1 MIETKN
7 LTKVFETGHFSMKK
21 LRMETVR
28 KVAVDN
34 VSFTVEEGE
43 IFGFLGPNGAG
54 KTTTIKMLSGV
65 LTPSAGT
72 AVISGFDIRKDPIG
86 AKFKMGFMPEKPG
99 FYNNRKGP
107 ALLSYYGE
115 FFGMSKAHRKAR
127 IEELMGL
134 VGLSDDVDTNVGN
147 YSFGMRKRL
156 ALAQA
161 LMHDPDVLILDE
173 PTGGL
178 DPIATHE
185 FRNLILKLS
194 KQGKTIML
202 SSHILPEVEQ
212 VCKRVGIMYRGKLL
226 GVDRIPNL
234 MKRIDSST
242 TIDLSIWA
250 DNISDTQIESLSG
263 LEEVLEIKR
272 YELGI
277 ELKCLNKPNV
287 TALVNK
293 RLVEMDVNVRQL
305 TTSQPD
311 LEDIFLKL
319 VKDEDTERGNR
330 DTAITSVSKAETPGK
345 AGKLKPGN
353 RTKKKGTG
361 GTSK

>member
-7 LTKVFETGHFSMKK
+7 LTKVFETGRFSFKS
-21 LRMETVR
+21 LRMEKVR

-34 VSFTVEEGE
+34 ISFTVEEGE

-54 KTTTIKMLSGV
+54 KTTTIKMLCGV
-65 LTPSAGT
+65 LTPTAGT
-72 AVISGFDIRKDPIG
+72 AIISGLDIRKDPIG
-86 AKFKMGFMPEKPG
+86 AKFQIGFMPEKPG

-107 ALLSYYGE
+107 DLLSYYGE
-115 FFGMSKAHRKAR
+115 FFGMTGPQRKAR
-127 IEELMGL
+127 VEELIHL
-134 VGLSDDVDTNVGN
+134 VGLSDAVDTNVGN

-161 LMHDPDVLILDE
+161 LMHDPNVLILDE

-185 FRNLILKLS
+185 FRKLILKMS
-194 KQGKTIML
+194 KQGKTVLL

-212 VCKRVGIMYRGKLL
+212 VCKRVGILYQGRLL

-242 TIDLSIWA
+242 TIEVTIWA
-250 DNISDTQIESLSG
+250 DNITDEQIESLSG
-263 LEEVLEIKR
+263 LKEVVEIKR
-272 YELGI
+272 YALGI
-277 ELKCLNKPNV
+277 EIKCLNTPNV
-287 TALVNK
+287 TALINK
-293 RLVEMDVNVRQL
+293 RLVDMDVNVRQL

-319 VKDEDTERGNR
+319 IKDQDPQKGNGGLTGR
-330 DTAITSVSKAETPGK
+330 
-345 AGKLKPGN
+345 
-353 RTKKKGTG
+353 TG
-361 GTSK
+361 GKKTGGRARERPKMGRTGSGGQK

>member
-7 LTKVFETGHFSMKK
+7 LTKVFETEHFSMKK

-28 KVAVDN
+28 NVAVDN
-34 VSFTVEEGE
+34 VSFTVEAGE

-65 LTPSAGT
+65 LTPTAGT
-72 AVISGFDIRKDPIG
+72 AIISGLDIRKDPIG

-107 ALLSYYGE
+107 DILSYYAE
-115 FFGMSKAHRKAR
+115 FFGMPRPRRKAR
-127 IEELMGL
+127 VEELMEL
-134 VGLSDDVDTNVGN
+134 VGLSDAVDTNVGN

-161 LMHDPDVLILDE
+161 LMHDPEVLILDE

-185 FRNLILKLS
+185 FRNLILKMS
-194 KQGKTIML
+194 KQGKTILL

-242 TIDLSIWA
+242 TIDVSIWA
-250 DNISDTQIESLSG
+250 DNISQEQLDSLSE

-272 YELGI
+272 YGLGI
-277 ELKCLNKPNV
+277 EIRCLNTPNV
-287 TALVNK
+287 TSLVNK
-293 RLVEMDVNVRQL
+293 RLVEMNVNVRQL

-319 VKDEDTERGNR
+319 VNDDDIERGKKGPG
-330 DTAITSVSKAETPGK
+330 AGGIKKAGASGKAEKSKKGSRAKK
-345 AGKLKPGN
+345 AGKGAF
-353 RTKKKGTG
+353 
-361 GTSK
+361 